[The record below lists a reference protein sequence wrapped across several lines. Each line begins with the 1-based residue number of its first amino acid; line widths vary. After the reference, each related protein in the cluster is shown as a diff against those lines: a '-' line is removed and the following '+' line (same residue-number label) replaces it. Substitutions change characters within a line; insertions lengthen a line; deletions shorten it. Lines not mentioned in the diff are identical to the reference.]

1 MDTLEVSGNLLRN
14 NLRFLRLWLQ
24 RPVRLG
30 AVMPS
35 SRSLA
40 VAMASDVDPTAMGA
54 VVELGGG
61 TGNITAALLEAGI
74 APRDIVVI
82 EREPS
87 LCRVIAK
94 RFPQIRVICGDAMKL
109 RSLLRRAGVGP
120 VKAVVSGLPLL
131 SIPKKAERMIVAQA
145 FTVLAKA
152 GVLIQFTY
160 GPKARCPAPS
170 PRRSASSA
178 SAPTGCSTTCRP
190 PPSGATG
197 ASPPCR
203 RSRKSRR
210 SRRHRAPLA
219 RSPVFPHDPC
229 HPGEDGGARGT
240 WSARNAI

>member
-1 MDTLEVSGNLLRN
+1 MDTFEASSNLLRN

-87 LCRVIAK
+87 LCGSSPSA
-94 RFPQIRVICGDAMKL
+94 FP
-109 RSLLRRAGVGP
+109 
-120 VKAVVSGLPLL
+120 
-131 SIPKKAERMIVAQA
+131 
-145 FTVLAKA
+145 
-152 GVLIQFTY
+152 
-160 GPKARCPAPS
+160 
-170 PRRSASSA
+170 RSA
-178 SAPTGCSTTCRP
+178 
-190 PPSGATG
+190 
-197 ASPPCR
+197 
-203 RSRKSRR
+203 
-210 SRRHRAPLA
+210 
-219 RSPVFPHDPC
+219 
-229 HPGEDGGARGT
+229 
-240 WSARNAI
+240 

>member
-145 FTVLAKA
+145 FSVLTKA

-160 GPKARCPAPS
+160 GPKAPVSRSITTALGIIGERSHWVLDNLPPAAVWRY
-170 PRRSASSA
+170 RR
-178 SAPTGCSTTCRP
+178 
-190 PPSGATG
+190 
-197 ASPPCR
+197 
-203 RSRKSRR
+203 
-210 SRRHRAPLA
+210 LA
-219 RSPVFPHDPC
+219 AVPEIEKV
-229 HPGEDGGARGT
+229 A
-240 WSARNAI
+240 